1 MRIRFLDCFNSE
13 VASDTEAKAPG
24 GAFGTLAPAGV
35 KLDKTVA
42 LTGVK
47 PETTAASAFPTG
59 VATSGLPTES
69 LPRSGTNCSGETL
82 PGRSAAGATLPA
94 GDAPGETKEMAA
106 TTPEVHNGE
115 AGLPAEVA
123 SKLQAFEDLK
133 NKYDALLQGR
143 LPATAPPSVPDPS
156 TAAMSPAVQNPVFT
170 PEPAQRKSESRSA
183 DPPAKAL
190 NKDLEE
196 TLHEAFDLD
205 RKETCMCTLRQTSP
219 KIIGSWCVRQI
230 LLLQELSDHA
240 LYMRLKRLC
249 TPTGAGKM
257 NVPKEVFDQWQQGN
271 REELQ
276 LALVKA
282 LKTHGYKDDGATR
295 KLVRAGVVK
304 RCARV
309 YCLL

>member
-47 PETTAASAFPTG
+47 PETT
-59 VATSGLPTES
+59 VA
-69 LPRSGTNCSGETL
+69 SGETL

-123 SKLQAFEDLK
+123 AKLQAFEDLK

-205 RKETCMCTLRQTSP
+205 RKETCMCMYRQKSS
-219 KIIGSWCVRQI
+219 KIIGSWRVRQI

-309 YCLL
+309 FCLL